1 MGDLKLPSGSLVGLA
16 APNGTAFAAGYFG
29 IRRADCRV
37 LLLDW
42 TTPPTELK
50 RISDTLGTAATLS
63 ARAAWLRSAAD
74 IALRRNR
81 PASET
86 KDIWQDAT
94 TIRLTSG
101 STGSPRGTDHTPENC
116 R

>member
-1 MGDLKLPSGSLVGLA
+1 MPDDSILDAFAHLERRHGSDVLIVSPTKRATVEQVSSLANQVALQVRDLNLPSGSLVGLA

-29 IRRADCRV
+29 IRRADSRV

-63 ARAAWLRSAAD
+63 AEA
-74 IALRRNR
+74 
-81 PASET
+81 
-86 KDIWQDAT
+86 
-94 TIRLTSG
+94 
-101 STGSPRGTDHTPENC
+101 
-116 R
+116 